1 MGPMMMEL
9 LPTAFFVFCP
19 LNQYAVHKRAATYDV
34 IVPCGQQIRCSP
46 PNVPRV
52 QMMAKKKMF
61 SIR

>member
-1 MGPMMMEL
+1 MMMEL

-34 IVPCGQQIRCSP
+34 IGLAGNRFAVAP

-52 QMMAKKKMF
+52 QMMAKEKMF